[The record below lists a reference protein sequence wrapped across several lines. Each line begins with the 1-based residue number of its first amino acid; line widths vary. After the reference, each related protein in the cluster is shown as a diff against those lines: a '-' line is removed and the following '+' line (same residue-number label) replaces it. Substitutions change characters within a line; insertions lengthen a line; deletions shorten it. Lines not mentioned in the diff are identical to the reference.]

1 MTGTD
6 AAAHVEPAA
15 VGVVPAAASA
25 VAGHLL
31 LFAIGGGLMWA
42 SAFGL
47 VVVVALLCWGAIA
60 LAVLAG
66 ALLLTRR
73 PTRRLGTGLI
83 VGSLIAGCLQA
94 VFAFALLAA
103 YSSANPGW
111 DLS

>member
-6 AAAHVEPAA
+6 PAEPWEPQ
-15 VGVVPAAASA
+15 VIGVVPAASWA

-31 LFAIGGGLMWA
+31 LFAIGGAFTWA

-47 VVVVALLCWGAIA
+47 VVVVALVCWGALA
-60 LAVLAG
+60 LVVLAG

-73 PTRRLGTGLI
+73 PTRRLGAG
-83 VGSLIAGCLQA
+83 LIAGSLLAGSFQV

-103 YSSANPGW
+103 YSSAKPGW

>member
-6 AAAHVEPAA
+6 AAAHVQPCA
-15 VGVVPAAASA
+15 VGVISASSGA

-31 LFAIGGGLMWA
+31 LFAVGGGFIWV

-47 VVVVALLCWGAIA
+47 VVVVALVCWAAIA
-60 LAVLAG
+60 LVVLAG
-66 ALLLTRR
+66 TLLLARR

-83 VGSLIAGCLQA
+83 LGSLLAGLLQA
-94 VFAFALLAA
+94 VFAFALLTA

>member
-6 AAAHVEPAA
+6 ATERLQSGAAGA
-15 VGVVPAAASA
+15 VPAASWA

-31 LFAIGGGLMWA
+31 LFAIGGAFIWA

-47 VVVVALLCWGAIA
+47 VVVVALACWGA
-60 LAVLAG
+60 LAFVGLAG
-66 ALLLTRR
+66 TLLLLRR
-73 PTRRLGTGLI
+73 PTRRLGIGLI
-83 VGSLIAGCLQA
+83 VGSLLAGAIQI
-94 VFAFALLAA
+94 VFAFLLLVA